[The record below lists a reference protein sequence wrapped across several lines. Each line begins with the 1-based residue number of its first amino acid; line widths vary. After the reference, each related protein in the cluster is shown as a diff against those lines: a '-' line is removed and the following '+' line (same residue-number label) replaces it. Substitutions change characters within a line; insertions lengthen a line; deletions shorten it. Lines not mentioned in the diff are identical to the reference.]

1 MANLSADDKTRLMT
15 KLEGLRARIAELK
28 ADGNIEPN
36 TKRQMISVR
45 ERVCTDLEAAL
56 KLETPK

>member
-1 MANLSADDKTRLMT
+1 MANLSADDKTRLTT
-15 KLEGLRARIAELK
+15 KLEGLRARIAELED
-28 ADGNIEPN
+28 DGNIEPN

-45 ERVCTDLEAAL
+45 EKVCADLEAAL